1 MRFKFKSTILSSLM
15 ILMLFWIVSGS
26 KGFAQSSVVIPLEIE
41 LQDLREID
49 HRLQELDLLRLKSK
63 EQGETI
69 IELEKSLATEKR
81 TNELNERELYLQ
93 KKIIEIKDMEIAGLN
108 RNFDQMKEVAD
119 RSLKLA
125 EVSKPKAPWWQ
136 IPATIIVGVIVG
148 IALAGGL

>member
-1 MRFKFKSTILSSLM
+1 MHSKIKSTILLSLM
-15 ILMLFWIVSGS
+15 IPMLFWIVSGS

-63 EQGETI
+63 EQEKTI
-69 IELEKSLATEKR
+69 AELDKSLATEKR

-108 RNFDQMKEVAD
+108 RNFDQMKEVTD

-125 EVSKPKAPWWQ
+125 EVSKPKGNWQ
-136 IPATIIVGVIVG
+136 LYGLLGVIAFVAGLAVG
-148 IALAGGL
+148 L